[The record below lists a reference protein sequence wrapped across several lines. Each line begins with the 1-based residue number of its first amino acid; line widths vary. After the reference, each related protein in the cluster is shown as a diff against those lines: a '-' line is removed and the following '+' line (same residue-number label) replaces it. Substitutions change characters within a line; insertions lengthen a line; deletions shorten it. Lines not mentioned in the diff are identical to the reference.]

1 MNNQKKLKIARD
13 RIDLLDIKI
22 FTLIKKRTQIVKYML
37 GLKKFKK
44 QIVDHQRINEI
55 LKNIK
60 NKSIKNK
67 VDHKTTRRIWKSII
81 WSYVDFQKRNFKKK

>member
-1 MNNQKKLKIARD
+1 MNNQKKLKIARG

-44 QIVDHQRINEI
+44 QIVDHKRINEI

-67 VDHKTTRRIWKSII
+67 VDHKTTHRIWKSII
-81 WSYVDFQKRNFKKK
+81 WSYIDFQKRNFKKQ